1 MGMDLYGPQ
10 GYFRTDGGT
19 WCNWLDAAEEH
30 GWKPAG
36 TEKPDHC
43 DGEWDGGYDSNDYQR
58 VTDEDAKALSKALAL
73 TIPKIPK
80 ETIRDAYYHLWAFI
94 GYAAQGGFCIG

>member
-73 TIPKIPK
+73 TIPKIPNVTHIITSGPSSATPLK
-80 ETIRDAYYHLWAFI
+80 AAFVLDR
-94 GYAAQGGFCIG
+94 